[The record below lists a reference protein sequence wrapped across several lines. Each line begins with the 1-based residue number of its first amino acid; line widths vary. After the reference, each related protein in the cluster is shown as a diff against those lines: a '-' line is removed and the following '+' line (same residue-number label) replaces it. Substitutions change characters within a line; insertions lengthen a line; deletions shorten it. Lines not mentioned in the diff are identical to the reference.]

1 MPLPVTEKGP
11 LAMRAS
17 VGWKSGVVLVV
28 ASMLSTGVREAAAD
42 VKDDVAACLAAHT
55 TSQALRLDGKLVEA
69 KKALLVCAQDKCP
82 SIARVDCTRWLG
94 EVEESLPTIV
104 VAVKDVHGRA
114 MARFTLSIDDVKI
127 TERRAGGA
135 LSIDAGEHT
144 FRIEL
149 DDGPPIVEKRVVLQG
164 KKNQE
169 LLFERS
175 APAPSPPAST
185 TTSRP
190 PTASPPPRP
199 ATASTM
205 TWVLAGTTVLAL
217 GSFAYFGLTGMRD
230 EDRLRGSCPQCSRS
244 DLDGIKQKYLVA
256 DISWILA
263 IVAGGGAAILHFT
276 RSQSDSPSS
285 ASR

>member
-1 MPLPVTEKGP
+1 
-11 LAMRAS
+11 MRAFL
-17 VGWKSGVVLVV
+17 GWKSGVVLVV
-28 ASMLSTGVREAAAD
+28 ASVLSTGVREAAAEA
-42 VKDDVAACLAAHT
+42 KDDVAACLVAHT
-55 TSQALRLDGKLVEA
+55 SSQALRLDGKLVEA

-104 VAVKDVHGRA
+104 VAVKDVQGRA
-114 MARFTLSIDDVKI
+114 LARFTLFIDEVKI
-127 TERRAGGA
+127 TERREGGA

-149 DDGPPIVEKRVVLQG
+149 DGGPPIVEKRVVLQG

-175 APAPSPPAST
+175 TPAPTSPAFT
-185 TTSRP
+185 TTSLQLP
-190 PTASPPPRP
+190 PTAPPPPRP
-199 ATASTM
+199 ASVSAM
-205 TWVLAGTTVLAL
+205 TWALAGTAVLAL
-217 GSFAYFGLTGMRD
+217 GSFAYFGVTGMRD

-285 ASR
+285 SASR